1 MLIEA
6 VDHPIRYR
14 FPGGEIRLEPG
25 RPVEVEPER
34 AAKLLARAGAKVR
47 AITPIMHPGDR
58 ISWTRGDL
66 TVQHGIVDVV
76 HLDTDRQAWA
86 FCTLPDG
93 RWCAVN
99 TKYIHGDDGGTRRAE
114 S

>member
-34 AAKLLARAGAKVR
+34 AAKLLARAGVKVR
-47 AITPIMHPGDR
+47 AITPVIHSGDR
-58 ISWTRGDL
+58 ITWVRADGTTHTGLIDVLHVDDAGTR
-66 TVQHGIVDVV
+66 
-76 HLDTDRQAWA
+76 WA
-86 FCTLPDG
+86 FVTLG
-93 RWCAVN
+93 ESWAAVN
-99 TKYIHGDDGGTRRAE
+99 MKFVTGSGDE
-114 S
+114 

>member
-47 AITPIMHPGDR
+47 AITPVMHPGDR
-58 ISWTRGDL
+58 ITWTRGDL
-66 TVQHGIVDVV
+66 TVRHGIVDFV
-76 HLDTDRQAWA
+76 HVDLDGIAWA
-86 FCTLPDG
+86 FVTLG
-93 RWCAVN
+93 ERWAVVN
-99 TKYIHGDDGGTRRAE
+99 MKFAKGSTA
-114 S
+114 